1 MKSKIV
7 VINESETEHTK
18 KGGFADCINFQG
30 LYKVRERLYKV
41 VIRSEPSMSG
51 SSTFC
56 SYCSNVDAGVTLWDN
71 KAVQIHTTDGTKLEE
86 TRAILGEELSVYMDM
101 FNKMS

>member
-18 KGGFADCINFQG
+18 KG
-30 LYKVRERLYKV
+30 
-41 VIRSEPSMSG
+41 SEPSMSG

-71 KAVQIHTTDGTKLEE
+71 KAVQIHTTNGTRLEE